1 MKKTLAIVLALFATS
16 AIAEGNPQ
24 FNGAQSPAID
34 DARSPSVALETGWE
48 VDLSD
53 PDRAIAPSVASA
65 PFKVLYEVTLSRD
78 GKLLKSYNILTDN
91 GKQGTAAS
99 EEITPYLASC
109 DAATG
114 CSAAELRSS
123 VNLALT
129 PRVGADGSI
138 LTACKIDVS
147 TTLRAD
153 DFSTISDFFL
163 LRGQETTIS
172 HNGLSLTIR
181 AKVV

>member
-1 MKKTLAIVLALFATS
+1 MKKTLVIVLALFATS

-24 FNGAQSPAID
+24 FTGAQSPAIH
-34 DARSPSVALETGWE
+34 DARAPSLAVENGWE
-48 VDLSD
+48 VHLSD
-53 PDRAIAPSVASA
+53 PDRAIAPSTASV

-78 GKLLKSYNILTDN
+78 GKLLKSYNVLTDN

-114 CSAAELRSS
+114 CSTAELRSS
-123 VNLALT
+123 VTLALT

-153 DFSTISDFFL
+153 DFSTTSNFFMV
-163 LRGQETTIS
+163 RGQEMTIS